1 MPKKSRN
8 RTLKLIADQVL
19 KYCFMKGCNASNS
32 RKYKTSAENLCLKN
46 INEKLKHNQERY
58 LFCDLHINMQ
68 SRSSSVV
75 PFRFPACRAE
85 GMF

>member
-1 MPKKSRN
+1 M
-8 RTLKLIADQVL
+8 L
-19 KYCFMKGCNASNS
+19 KYCFIKGCKASNP
-32 RKYKTSAENLCLKN
+32 RKHKTSGENLCLKHFFCEYPN
-46 INEKLKHNQERY
+46 CYINEKLEYNQERY